1 MLMQTSLKHGRS
13 NSRRVN
19 TDESIRDLH
28 GTVWTEIEVSQNGLI
43 ATMYTMDDDDEVT
56 TLDSWHVSPDKIET
70 LVANK
75 ENQLTSKHA
84 ILME

>member
-1 MLMQTSLKHGRS
+1 MLMQTSLKNGRS

-43 ATMYTMDDDDEVT
+43 ATMYTMDDDDQVT
-56 TLDSWHVSPDKIET
+56 TLDSWHVSPDEIET
-70 LVANK
+70 LVADE

>member
-1 MLMQTSLKHGRS
+1 M
-13 NSRRVN
+13 N
-19 TDESIRDLH
+19 TDECISDLH

-43 ATMYTMDDDDEVT
+43 ATMYTMDSESQVT

-70 LVANK
+70 LVADE